1 MRVPYRGGADR
12 IQGGLNMAS
21 MDKNHA
27 GLLALS
33 RRGFLR
39 AGLVGAAAGV
49 ASSTV
54 LSWGDRPTQPLAR
67 AEGQSLQ
74 PVSFRLNFNPN
85 AEHAPYY
92 LGKKKGFYSAEGI
105 DLNILPG
112 TGSATAVK
120 LVGSGDSMF
129 GVAVADAVTVGR
141 AQRVPVVSLGVLLQG
156 SPTVLASLKS
166 KNITKPTDLYGKKV
180 GTNPQSTVYA
190 FWRAFVKLNNLDASQ
205 MTEVAVTGQVVGPL
219 LAGSVDAAGLLL
231 TNEVVIIESRGQ
243 ALNIMNYADFGV
255 KSYGQTVFTSDK
267 LLKESPDLAK
277 RVARAT
283 FRSWTYTMAHVDE
296 GIDALAEAVPET
308 DRKLETAKWTNIRAL
323 ASSPES
329 QKNGFG
335 YQTLD
340 GWKQTYQTFKLGG
353 LIESEFDPQ
362 SLFSNVAFGQ

>member
-1 MRVPYRGGADR
+1 
-12 IQGGLNMAS
+12 MAS
-21 MDKNHA
+21 RDEGQGHS
-27 GLLALS
+27 GPRGLS

-39 AGLVGAAAGV
+39 TGLLGAGAGV
-49 ASSTV
+49 VAGAV
-54 LSWGDRPTQPLAR
+54 LADGVRPWRRLPR
-67 AEGQSLQ
+67 AEAQSLQ

-92 LGKKKGFYSAEGI
+92 LGKKKGFYAAEGV
-105 DLNILPG
+105 DLTILPG

-141 AQRVPVVSLGVLLQG
+141 AQRIPVVSLGVLLQR
-156 SPTVLASLKS
+156 SPTVLASLKA

-190 FWRAFVKLNNLDASQ
+190 FWRAFVKLNNLDVSK

-243 ALNIMNYADFGV
+243 ALNILNYADYGV
-255 KSYGQTVFTSDK
+255 KSYGQTIFTSDK

-283 FRSWTYTMAHVDE
+283 FRAWTYTLAHVDE
-296 GIDALAEAVPET
+296 AIDALAEAVPET
-308 DRKLETAKWTNIRAL
+308 DRKLETAKWTNIKAL
-323 ASSPES
+323 ASSPDSEKS
-329 QKNGFG
+329 GFG
-335 YQTLD
+335 AQTLE

-353 LIESEFDPQ
+353 LIETDFDPQ
-362 SLFSNVAFGQ
+362 GLFSNVAFAH